1 MSHLF
6 VFAAGA
12 PGVLYALEKSTLVGK
27 AVILVLF
34 LISIVAWSIM
44 ITKFRQVGR
53 AQRSS
58 GRFLMLFRGEKDV
71 RALRAQTIG
80 MRDCPLHEIYAAGC
94 GELEA
99 CGNPSS
105 SLGAGGAVTTDEKLS
120 ALDIVHIEAALERA
134 VSEQAMVLENQ
145 LTVLATAVSA
155 APFLGLLGTVW
166 GVMDA
171 FADIA
176 TTQSTSI
183 GALAPGVSAAL
194 ITTVAGLFV
203 AIPSMVGYNILVRR
217 IHSLTVMMD
226 NFASEFMTAV
236 RRETTKEEA

>member
-6 VFAAGA
+6 LFATGA
-12 PGVLYALEKSTLVGK
+12 PGILYALEKSTLVGK
-27 AVILVLF
+27 IVILILF
-34 LISIVAWSIM
+34 LLSIVAWSIM

-58 GRFLMLFRGEKDV
+58 GRFLEQFRSGTDI
-71 RALRAQTIG
+71 RALRSQNLDL
-80 MRDCPLHEIYAAGC
+80 RDCPLKEIYGAGC
-94 GELEA
+94 LELDT
-99 CGNPSS
+99 CGTSAAPF
-105 SLGAGGAVTTDEKLS
+105 ATGGSAVTEEKLS

-134 VSEQAMVLENQ
+134 VSEQAMILENQ

-194 ITTVAGLFV
+194 ITTVAGLVV

-217 IHSLTVMMD
+217 IHALTVMMD

-236 RRETTKEEA
+236 RRKTTQEEA